1 MKAYLAHIRN
11 NLRLMGRDRAVL
23 FFALFFP
30 MMFFVIFAFS
40 YDAAKNP
47 AAMAQ
52 VVTMVIL
59 IGVLGSGFFGAGMRA
74 VQDRESGVL
83 RRFKVAPGGPAP
95 IIVSSL
101 VSGLV
106 SYLPT
111 VILILVL
118 AHVWFHMPYPEHI
131 WQLFLFIAVGA
142 VSFRAVGMIVASTV
156 NSAQEGQILIQL
168 LYLPMLFLSG
178 ATFPTWFL
186 PRWLQIT
193 SQFLPAT
200 YLYQGIQSIMLK
212 GEGFWQN
219 LTAAGALLLAG
230 AVAVFIGIKLFR
242 WEKEEKIGSK
252 AKLWIL
258 VVLAPFLLLGV
269 YQAKTKQNLE
279 KDKVISRAMSRG
291 RARLFKN
298 VRIFV
303 GDGRVILNGA
313 VLVRNGKIAEVYDT
327 SPANEKS
334 LEAEVIDSSGKTLLP
349 GLIDMHVHIGAPG
362 GLYANTSDYAKPNA
376 AKRELAAY
384 LFSGI
389 TAVRSVGDALD
400 ASLRL
405 RSQIADGSYEG
416 AELFVDG
423 PMFTAEGGHGTE
435 YGKYLPE
442 NMRAAFNAQVSRTPK
457 SAAEAR
463 TDVDALKA
471 KGVDGIKAIL
481 EAGSSGMLFNR
492 LDTGIYREVVKQAQ
506 ADNLPV
512 ATHTGDSSDVKDAV
526 EAGTNTIE
534 HGSFRDL
541 IPAELFDAMKQKGIA
556 YDPTLSVV
564 EALRE
569 LSRGKTDLLD
579 RPLVQ
584 QVGPKELLESTRAEL
599 IKSTAQKASPER
611 LEAGYQHAEVNLLG
625 AYQAGVM
632 LITGSDAGNL
642 LVIHGPTIERELQL
656 WVKAGIPPAIALQA
670 ATYNA
675 ARALRAENRIGS
687 IQKGRDATF
696 ILVDGNPIED
706 INNMERITGV
716 IFLGGWVGRDQS
728 LFEQDKD

>member
-1 MKAYLAHIRN
+1 MKGYLAHIRN

-111 VILILVL
+111 VIFILVL

-131 WQLFLFIAVGA
+131 WQLFWFVALGA
-142 VSFRAVGMIVASTV
+142 VAFRAIGMIIASVV

-186 PRWLQIT
+186 PRWLQVT

-219 LTAAGALLLAG
+219 LTSAAALFLACG
-230 AVAVFIGIKLFR
+230 VAIFIGIKLFR
-242 WEKEEKIGSK
+242 WEKEEKITGR

-258 VVLAPFLLLGV
+258 VVLAPFLLLGI
-269 YQAKTKQNLE
+269 YQAKTKENLD

-303 GDGRVILNGA
+303 GDGRVIPNGA
-313 VLVRNGKIAEVYDT
+313 VLVRNGKITEVYDT
-327 SPANEKS
+327 PPADEKA

-349 GLIDMHVHIGAPG
+349 GLIDMHVHLGAPG
-362 GLYANTSDYAKPNA
+362 GIYSNATDYAKPNA

-384 LFSGI
+384 LFSGV

-400 ASLRL
+400 ASLKL
-405 RSQIADGSYEG
+405 RTQIADGSYEG

-435 YGKYLPE
+435 YGKYVPE
-442 NMRAAFNAQVSRTPK
+442 NMRAAFNAQISRTPK

-463 TDVDALKA
+463 TQVDDLKA

-481 EAGSSGMLFNR
+481 EAGSAGMLFTR
-492 LDTGIYREVVKQAQ
+492 LDTAIYREIVKQAH

-512 ATHTGDSSDVKDAV
+512 ATHTGDSSDVKDAL

-534 HGSFRDL
+534 HGSFRDV
-541 IPAELFDAMKQKGIA
+541 IPAELFDAMKEKGIA
-556 YDPTLSVV
+556 YDPTLSVI
-564 EALRE
+564 EAVRE
-569 LSRGKTDLLD
+569 MSQGKAGLLD
-579 RPLVQ
+579 RPLVE
-584 QVGPKELLESTRAEL
+584 QVGPKALLDSTRIEL
-599 IKSTAQKASPER
+599 ARSAKQKVSPE
-611 LEAGYQHAEVNLLG
+611 LAAGYQRAETNLLS

-642 LVIHGPTIERELQL
+642 LVIHGPTVERELQL
-656 WVKAGIPPAIALQA
+656 WVKAGIPPAVALEG

-706 INNMERITGV
+706 INNMERITAV